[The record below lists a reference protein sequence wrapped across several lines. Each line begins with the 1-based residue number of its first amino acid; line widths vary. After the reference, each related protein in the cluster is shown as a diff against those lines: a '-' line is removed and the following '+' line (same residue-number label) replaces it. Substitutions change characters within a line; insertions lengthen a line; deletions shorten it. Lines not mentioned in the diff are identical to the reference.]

1 MGLATE
7 TVQFNTRMERS
18 LKQDGDAALKSAGYT
33 PSEAVRALWYKA
45 VKRAENPRAIV
56 DLLEDGPLPARP
68 DADARDPLKLEALR
82 RGRRSCAS
90 ALERMGVDRN
100 ALPSFAFDA
109 YDELMEGFAL
119 ERHGTGDAL

>member
-18 LKQDGDAALKSAGYT
+18 LKQDGDAALKIAGYT
-33 PSEAVRALWYKA
+33 PSEAVRALWRKA
-45 VKRAENPRAIV
+45 AKRAENPRAIV
-56 DLLEDGPLPARP
+56 DLLEDSPLPARP
-68 DADARDPLKLEALR
+68 DADARDPSKLEALR
-82 RGRRSCAS
+82 RGRRNCAS

>member
-33 PSEAVRALWYKA
+33 PSEAVRALWRKA

-56 DLLEDGPLPARP
+56 DLLEDGPPSRTPGCRRARP
-68 DADARDPLKLEALR
+68 FEARSAAPR
-82 RGRRSCAS
+82 RRSCAS